1 MPRPSVALSVSTT
14 TTIIT
19 ITAMSLPTNT
29 ARLALHRHCLAL
41 SSLPHRI
48 TTTTTTNTTTTHHLQ
63 CRSVL
68 DTKASRPRPGPLQ
81 TNNPSADAGSRPAA
95 PRADG
100 PTRSFNKDGT
110 APKGTYM
117 CVPSPATRPPL
128 PQPRLTIPPSRS
140 WAAVFTAVFGGIYFT
155 FLTKPADVVAQTTG
169 LGGAKA
175 QAREQREGR

>member
-1 MPRPSVALSVSTT
+1 
-14 TTIIT
+14 
-19 ITAMSLPTNT
+19 MSLPTNT

-110 APKGTYM
+110 APKGTY
-117 CVPSPATRPPL
+117 
-128 PQPRLTIPPSRS
+128 I